1 MENKR
6 TEYMGIYVAPEA
18 ALYLMATLKRDVP
31 AIHQVR
37 PVHSRNVIRWIR
49 VGLTSPE
56 LRQVPGKE
64 LLMSFEDV
72 ISMRVIALLRALG
85 VTWPKIHRAEQ
96 WLRQQTGYPRP
107 FAVKRVWTETVDVF
121 ADFPIG
127 FVAASRHGQLSF
139 VELMEQYL
147 QPVED
152 MTFIR
157 HNGVYVAA
165 TWTPHID
172 VILNPMV
179 QFGEPCVQGTRVP
192 TRVLWRMLNGG
203 DTIPYLARTF
213 EIPENKIEHALEWE
227 DHLEAAKTSQL
238 PC

>member
-1 MENKR
+1 MVIENKT
-6 TEYMGIYVAPEA
+6 TEYTGIYIAPEA
-18 ALYLMATLKRDVP
+18 ALYLTATLKRDVP
-31 AIHQVR
+31 TVHQAR

-49 VGLTSPE
+49 AGLTSPE
-56 LRQVPGKE
+56 LRQVSGKE

-72 ISMRVIALLRALG
+72 VSMRVIALLRALG

-139 VELMEQYL
+139 VELIGQYL

-157 HNGVYVAA
+157 HNGVHVAA

-172 VILNPMV
+172 VIMNPLI
-179 QFGEPCVQGTRVP
+179 QFGEPCIKGTRIR
-192 TRVLWRMLNGG
+192 TRVIWQLFEGG
-203 DTIPYLARTF
+203 DSVSYLMRAF
-213 EIPENKIEHALEWE
+213 ELSDDQINHALEWE
-227 DHLEAAKTSQL
+227 NRLQTAKNS
-238 PC
+238 